1 MIDPIVQYSIRLAVP
16 VVSSIME
23 DISKAE
29 WEVTPPKKNKKAVTE
44 KEWEFH
50 WWTIPWL
57 YMKYIGIPFTVI
69 ALICKL
75 IF

>member
-29 WEVTPPKKNKKAVTE
+29 WEVTPPKKNKKAE

-50 WWTIPWL
+50 WWSPFWW

-69 ALICKL
+69 FLACKL